1 MKGKEGIFFCFYKI
15 YPYFCTTENDYAM
28 ELTEND
34 IKRFQK
40 AVSNVSP
47 YNFGNYSYNSFHR
60 RVSKILGDYKIGINE
75 LIDNVC
81 SDYNYLERVVRDIT
95 VNTTELFR
103 DVDTWIRLRQAL
115 LTLYADKPTLNIW
128 HAGCS
133 TGQEVYSMMMLLNEL
148 GMLDKASI
156 YATDINEQVLDTAM
170 AGRYKLHEIND
181 CLGNFDKVFNTP
193 IATVNPRK
201 YMEVNKFKNYMQM
214 SALLVEKPL
223 FLKHDLVT
231 LKSIADCK
239 FDLIFC
245 RNVLIYFDHTL
256 QCSVINFFAH
266 QLENNGCLVIGRHE
280 GMIGQPAAMFNKA
293 GALYFKTDGQQ

>member
-1 MKGKEGIFFCFYKI
+1 
-15 YPYFCTTENDYAM
+15 M

-47 YNFGNYSYNSFHR
+47 YNFCNYSYNSFYR
-60 RVSKILGDYKIGINE
+60 RIDKILSDYKIGINE

-103 DVDTWIRLRQAL
+103 DVETWAHLRNAL
-115 LTLYADKPTLNIW
+115 STVYADKPSLNIW

-133 TGQEVYSMMMLLNEL
+133 TGQEVYSMMMMLSEL
-148 GMLDKASI
+148 GMLDRASI
-156 YATDINEQVLDTAM
+156 YATDINENVLNTAM
-170 AGRYKLHEIND
+170 NGRYKLHEISD
-181 CLGNFDKVFNTP
+181 SLGNFDKVFNTP
-193 IATVNPRK
+193 RVTVDPRK
-201 YMEVNKFKNYMQM
+201 YMELNKFKDYMQM
-214 SALLVEKPL
+214 SKSLMEKPL

-231 LKSIADCK
+231 LSSIADCK

-245 RNVLIYFDHTL
+245 RNVLIYFNHML
-256 QCSVINFFAH
+256 QTSVINFFAN
-266 QLENNGCLVIGRHE
+266 QLSDNGCLVIGRHE
-280 GMIGQPAAMFNKA
+280 GMIGQSAAMFNKT
-293 GALYFKTDGQQ
+293 GALYFKIKKD